1 MRSTTSSANFANVE
15 ADSFRALL
23 QGELVRRCK
32 SNSHYSL
39 RAFSRFLG
47 VTPSYLSMAL
57 NGKRGIPKSKVIR
70 FGNSLGLAPDK
81 MKKYLAPYRS
91 ERMLNSGH
99 ITFKKYPYHQIAMDH
114 FNVISDWYHYAIL
127 ELMEVADFQKNPRWI
142 ANTLGISAAEAKGAI
157 ERLQRLEFIKI
168 KADGTWENCSGSN
181 TNIGND
187 IVIAARRKLQT
198 QILEKAKL
206 AIENTP
212 ITERDQSSITMAID
226 SNKIPEAKERIK
238 QFRRDLCD
246 FLKDSPNQNRVYH
259 LSLSLYPVSHQKL
272 KESQN
277 A

>member
-1 MRSTTSSANFANVE
+1 M
-15 ADSFRALL
+15 
-23 QGELVRRCK
+23 
-32 SNSHYSL
+32 
-39 RAFSRFLG
+39 
-47 VTPSYLSMAL
+47 
-57 NGKRGIPKSKVIR
+57 
-70 FGNSLGLAPDK
+70 
-81 MKKYLAPYRS
+81 
-91 ERMLNSGH
+91 
-99 ITFKKYPYHQIAMDH
+99 
-114 FNVISDWYHYAIL
+114 
-127 ELMEVADFQKNPRWI
+127 
-142 ANTLGISAAEAKGAI
+142 
-157 ERLQRLEFIKI
+157 
-168 KADGTWENCSGSN
+168 
-181 TNIGND
+181 
-187 IVIAARRKLQT
+187 IAARRKLQT